1 MGDSQDEEIKKNYEQ
16 HLPQI
21 CEFIAKSLQ
30 SCNGGDRT
38 ALAATPK
45 LTQGATGQDN
55 ELMVDPSERHN
66 LLMQLTGLVMDL
78 AQLYKNNQELKQALM
93 QPSIEGLLN
102 ALHQYPDQ
110 ESKETATGAYESIGK
125 MCAQSPG
132 QAPSLG
138 IAHPTY

>member
-1 MGDSQDEEIKKNYEQ
+1 
-16 HLPQI
+16 
-21 CEFIAKSLQ
+21 
-30 SCNGGDRT
+30 
-38 ALAATPK
+38 
-45 LTQGATGQDN
+45 
-55 ELMVDPSERHN
+55 MVDPSERHN